1 MIDDAGSSSLP
12 GPRIAL
18 VHALAESIAP
28 VHSALQRCW
37 PSARPFNLL
46 EDSLSRDRQVEGDLT
61 DAMVARF
68 LALGR
73 YAAESGPPGD
83 PTRGVLFTCSAFG
96 PAIAAV
102 KGALHIPVLGP
113 HEAAFDEAIGLGPRI
128 GVLVTFAPSAASL
141 RQDLEDLAAARG
153 ATIQVTTHVVAD
165 ALAALAA
172 GDGARHDELIAAA
185 AQTLDCDV
193 LVLGQFSMARARAR
207 VADRATERVVLTTPE
222 AAVNRL
228 RALVQ
233 PGSREA

>member
-37 PSARPFNLL
+37 PAARPFNLL

-83 PTRGVLFTCSAFG
+83 PTRGILFTCSAFG

-141 RQDLEDLAAARG
+141 QQDLEDLAAARG

-185 AQTLDCDV
+185 AQTLECDV
-193 LVLGQFSMARARAR
+193 LVLGQFSMARARDR
-207 VADRATERVVLTTPE
+207 VAARANARVVLTTPE

-228 RALVQ
+228 RALV
-233 PGSREA
+233 